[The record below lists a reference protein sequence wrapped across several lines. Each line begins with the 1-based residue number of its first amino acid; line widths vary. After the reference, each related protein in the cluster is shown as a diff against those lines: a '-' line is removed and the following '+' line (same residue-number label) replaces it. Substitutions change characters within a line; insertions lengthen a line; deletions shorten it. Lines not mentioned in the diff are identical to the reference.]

1 MHIRIDGNEKMQEAK
16 AKRFEENGF
25 GGKGADGKGGK
36 GEKTSTPP
44 CKFFLSDGGCKK
56 GKSCS
61 WSHVTDEKRRCWICG
76 SVAHLAPACDRP
88 REASK
93 ENGEKYGKGAEGKGS
108 QKMVQRQEK
117 KEEGAARTEER
128 PQPEAP
134 SEELSSTSVE
144 MKGLLEEATKMLK
157 GLTMQSNE
165 KEQKGRQD
173 RLAAMQDQLDELRK
187 VEVLRISKM
196 GREETVY
203 GLLDSGATH
212 PMRAARL
219 GEDLS
224 MCEYV

>member
-1 MHIRIDGNEKMQEAK
+1 
-16 AKRFEENGF
+16 
-25 GGKGADGKGGK
+25 
-36 GEKTSTPP
+36 
-44 CKFFLSDGGCKK
+44 
-56 GKSCS
+56 
-61 WSHVTDEKRRCWICG
+61 
-76 SVAHLAPACDRP
+76 
-88 REASK
+88 
-93 ENGEKYGKGAEGKGS
+93 
-108 QKMVQRQEK
+108 MVQRQEK